1 MTMANKRFIVLACD
15 GGGVRGLI
23 TAKLLKDLDPAFL
36 QQVSLFSG
44 TSTGS
49 IIALGL
55 AGGVPIEQIEALY
68 RSMSDCNTIF
78 TPYLSSSEL
87 AAAQVQLAAARQT
100 ARAAAALSD
109 DDSWWWKLIQL
120 AETVAAQLAFP
131 KYKSDGIQKLLT
143 SYLPALTVAQLAS
156 QRGKY
161 AVVPSFQINSGS
173 AGGAW
178 KPALFHN
185 LPGLTVTPEL
195 ASTSLIDAALCSAAA
210 PLFFGPHTI
219 PSGSYIDGGIFANNP
234 CSTAIAA
241 YLASSL
247 NTQEALDPT
256 SFAAVSIGTG
266 DVSNSYP
273 PPNPLFPYGMLGW
286 LYPYQ
291 SGPAPAFP
299 LIQAM
304 FDGGSAIDDLT
315 SQMILRNSTYIR
327 ANPVFDQ
334 TWSLDD
340 CASLDQMNALTDAYI
355 KTQDWQNK
363 KKAINALVSG

>member
-1 MTMANKRFIVLACD
+1 MANKRFIVLACD

-68 RSMSDCNTIF
+68 RSISDCNTIF
-78 TPYLSSSEL
+78 TPYVP
-87 AAAQVQLAAARQT
+87 AAEATAARIQLAAARQA
-100 ARAAAALSD
+100 ARSAAALSD
-109 DDSWWWKLIQL
+109 DGDWWWELLNLVDK
-120 AETVAAQLAFP
+120 VAAQLAYP
-131 KYKSDGIQKLLT
+131 KYTSDGIQKLLT
-143 SYLPALTVAQLAS
+143 DYFPALTVAQLAS

-173 AGGAW
+173 PGAW

-185 LPGLTVTPEL
+185 LPDLNITPEL
-195 ASTSLIDAALCSAAA
+195 GATSLIDAALCSAAA

-219 PSGSYIDGGIFANNP
+219 SSGSYIDGGVFANNP

-247 NTQEALDPT
+247 NTQDTLDPT
-256 SFAAVSIGTG
+256 NFAAVSIGTG
-266 DVSNSYP
+266 DVSNAYP
-273 PPNPLFPYGMLGW
+273 PPNSQFPYGMLGW

-315 SQMILRNSTYIR
+315 SQMILRHSTYIR

-340 CASLDQMNALTDAYI
+340 CASLDQMNTLTDVYI
-355 KTQDWQNK
+355 QTQDWQK
-363 KKAINALVSG
+363 KKAAINALVSG

>member
-1 MTMANKRFIVLACD
+1 MANKRFIVLACD

-23 TAKLLKDLDPAFL
+23 TAKLLNDLDPAFL

-55 AGGVPIEQIEALY
+55 AGGVPIAQIEALY
-68 RSMSDCNTIF
+68 RSMSDCNAIF
-78 TPYLSSSEL
+78 TPYLSTSEII
-87 AAAQVQLAAARQT
+87 AARVKLAAAREG

-109 DDSWWWKLIQL
+109 GGDWLLELLDLV
-120 AETVAAQLAFP
+120 ANVAAQLAFP

-143 SYLPALTVAQLAS
+143 SYFPALTVAQLAS
-156 QRGKY
+156 RGKY
-161 AVVPSFQINSGS
+161 AVVPSFQINSGT
-173 AGGAW
+173 ALGAW

-185 LPGLTVTPEL
+185 LPGLTITPEL
-195 ASTSLIDAALCSAAA
+195 GATSLIDAALCSAAA

-219 PSGSYIDGGIFANNP
+219 ASGSYIDGGVFANNP

-247 NTQEALDPT
+247 NVQDTLDPT

-266 DVSNSYP
+266 EVSNSYP
-273 PPNPLFPYGMLGW
+273 PPNPLFPYGVLGW

-315 SQMILRNSTYIR
+315 AQMILRNSTYIR

-340 CASLDQMNALTDAYI
+340 CASLDQMNTLTDAYI
-355 KTQDWQNK
+355 KTQVWQTK
-363 KKAINALVSG
+363 KAAINALVSG

>member
-1 MTMANKRFIVLACD
+1 MANKRFIVLACD

-23 TAKLLKDLDPAFL
+23 TAKLLGDLDAAFL

-55 AGGVPIEQIEALY
+55 AGGVPIGQIEALY

-78 TPYLSSSEL
+78 TPYLSASEM
-87 AAAQVQLAAARQT
+87 AAAQAQLATARQAARSV
-100 ARAAAALSD
+100 AALSD
-109 DDSWWWKLIQL
+109 DGDWWWKLLQL

-131 KYKSDGIQKLLT
+131 KYKSDGILKLLT
-143 SYLPALTVAQLAS
+143 SYFPTLTIAQLAS

-173 AGGAW
+173 AAGPW

-185 LPGLTVTPEL
+185 LPGLTITPEL
-195 ASTSLIDAALCSAAA
+195 ATTSLIDAALCSAAA
-210 PLFFGPHTI
+210 PLFFGPHSI
-219 PSGSYIDGGIFANNP
+219 ASGSYIDGGVFANNP
-234 CSTAIAA
+234 CSAAIAA
-241 YLASSL
+241 YLASDL
-247 NTQEALDPT
+247 NTQDSLDP
-256 SFAAVSIGTG
+256 SNFAAVSIGTG

-315 SQMILRNSTYIR
+315 AQMILRHSTYIR

-340 CASLDQMNALTDAYI
+340 CASLDQMNTLTDAYI
-355 KTQDWQNK
+355 KTKDWQTK
-363 KKAINALVSG
+363 KAAINALVAG

>member
-1 MTMANKRFIVLACD
+1 MANKRFIVLACD

-78 TPYLSSSEL
+78 TPYLSASE
-87 AAAQVQLAAARQT
+87 VAAARAQLAT
-100 ARAAAALSD
+100 ARQAARSVAALSD
-109 DDSWWWKLIQL
+109 DNDWWLKLLQL
-120 AETVAAQLAFP
+120 VEAVAAQLAFP

-143 SYLPALTVAQLAS
+143 THLPALTVSQLAS

-173 AGGAW
+173 PSGPW
-178 KPALFHN
+178 KPVLFHN
-185 LPGLTVTPEL
+185 LPGLEVTPEL
-195 ASTSLIDAALCSAAA
+195 AATNLIDAALCSAAA

-219 PSGSYIDGGIFANNP
+219 PSGSYVDGGVFANNP
-234 CSTAIAA
+234 CSAAIAA

-247 NTQEALDPT
+247 NAQPIDPT
-256 SFAAVSIGTG
+256 NFAAVSIGTG

-327 ANPVFDQ
+327 ANPVFNQ

-340 CASLDQMNALTDAYI
+340 CASLDQMNSLTDAYI
-355 KTQDWQNK
+355 KSKHWCDK
-363 KKAINALVSG
+363 KKAINALVE